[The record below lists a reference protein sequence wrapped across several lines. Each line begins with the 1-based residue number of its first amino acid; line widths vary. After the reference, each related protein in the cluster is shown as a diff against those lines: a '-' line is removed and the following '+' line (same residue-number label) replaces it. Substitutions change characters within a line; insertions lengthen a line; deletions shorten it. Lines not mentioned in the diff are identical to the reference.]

1 MPARW
6 RAQARPSTPPSHSA
20 SPHPT
25 EMNDTASSSPTAS
38 VAGLTGL
45 AIPNSK
51 GGELSPDPVFADSH
65 QPTGDALGEVSVIAT
80 ALALEAQLKTLK
92 SELQAQDLQLHA
104 KLDKVMARLK
114 ALEAKLQ
121 L

>member
-1 MPARW
+1 
-6 RAQARPSTPPSHSA
+6 
-20 SPHPT
+20 
-25 EMNDTASSSPTAS
+25 MNDTASSSPTAS
-38 VAGLTGL
+38 VTGLTGL
-45 AIPNSK
+45 TTPNLK
-51 GGELSPDPVFADSH
+51 GGELSPDHVLADSH
-65 QPTGDALGEVSVIAT
+65 QPAGDAPVEVSVIAT

-104 KLDKVMARLK
+104 KLDKVMARVK

>member
-1 MPARW
+1 
-6 RAQARPSTPPSHSA
+6 
-20 SPHPT
+20 
-25 EMNDTASSSPTAS
+25 MNDTATSSPTAS

-45 AIPNSK
+45 TIPNLQ
-51 GGELSPDPVFADSH
+51 GGELFPDPVLADSH
-65 QPTGDALGEVSVIAT
+65 PPAADAPVEVSVIAT

-92 SELQAQDLQLHA
+92 SKLQAQDLQLQA
-104 KLDKVMARLK
+104 KLDKVMARVK